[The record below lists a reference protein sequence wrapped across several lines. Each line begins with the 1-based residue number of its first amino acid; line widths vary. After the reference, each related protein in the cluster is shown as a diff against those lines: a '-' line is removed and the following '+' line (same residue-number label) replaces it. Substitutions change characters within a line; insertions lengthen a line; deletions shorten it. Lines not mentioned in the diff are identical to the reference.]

1 MIGRIKKKLLGLAW
15 WHVFIPSSQEAG
27 VDRQI
32 FAFKVSLVYIVSS
45 RPHQRYI
52 VKSYLKAREKVWLE
66 RGFRGPEFY
75 SQHTLT
81 SIVS

>member
-1 MIGRIKKKLLGLAW
+1 MVACLYSELTGGR
-15 WHVFIPSSQEAG
+15 S
-27 VDRQI
+27 RQI
-32 FAFKVSLVYIVSS
+32 FAFKVSLVFIVSS